1 MSNQLICNG
10 CLAPIELGRSF
21 TWYMNKPYHNHCAVS
36 QPLITRAEADAMVA
50 AERERAA
57 KWCEGEADKCE
68 DARKWSDLR
77 TQYAKDC
84 KAAAFALRDAAWAIR
99 KGETP

>member
-50 AERERAA
+50 AERAIWTRAI
-57 KWCEGEADKCE
+57 ETYF
-68 DARKWSDLR
+68 DATAVMDVE
-77 TQYAKDC
+77 THVA
-84 KAAAFALRDAAWAIR
+84 AIR